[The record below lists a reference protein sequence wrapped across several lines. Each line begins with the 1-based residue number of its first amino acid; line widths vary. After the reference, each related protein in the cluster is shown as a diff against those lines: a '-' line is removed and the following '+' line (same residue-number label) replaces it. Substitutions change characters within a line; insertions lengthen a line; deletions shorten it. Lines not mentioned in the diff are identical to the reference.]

1 MFIDFCILLIGLSL
15 LLYSADKMIES
26 ADAIAKKFNLSPV
39 LIGLTIV
46 AFGTSAPELVIT
58 LFAATKI
65 VPATDAITGNIIG
78 SNIANI
84 LLILGTSAFF
94 FKINLDKLGT
104 KDIIFLLLI
113 SLYFA
118 LLFYVSQTVTLIH
131 TIGYLVLT
139 LFFINFLRNYKSS
152 DQNEEQKIFG
162 RYTYLILLSAF
173 IGIFIGGKIFL
184 DSSLNIF
191 QTLGF
196 NEVLIGIFV
205 LAIGTSLPE
214 LITVIISYLK
224 KKGSIGIGNVIGS
237 NIMNILFVFLPGVI
251 IVQLRGLE
259 YSLKNID
266 VFHIYILILV
276 TLMIALMAILR
287 IQMRKIHS
295 AIFLISYFLYLGY
308 SFIL

>member
-1 MFIDFCILLIGLSL
+1 
-15 LLYSADKMIES
+15 
-26 ADAIAKKFNLSPV
+26 
-39 LIGLTIV
+39 
-46 AFGTSAPELVIT
+46 
-58 LFAATKI
+58 
-65 VPATDAITGNIIG
+65 
-78 SNIANI
+78 
-84 LLILGTSAFF
+84 
-94 FKINLDKLGT
+94 
-104 KDIIFLLLI
+104 
-113 SLYFA
+113 
-118 LLFYVSQTVTLIH
+118 
-131 TIGYLVLT
+131 
-139 LFFINFLRNYKSS
+139 LFFINFLRNYNSS

-191 QTLGF
+191 QTLGV

-295 AIFLISYFLYLGY
+295 AFFLISYFLYLGY

>member
-1 MFIDFCILLIGLSL
+1 MFP
-15 LLYSADKMIES
+15 A
-26 ADAIAKKFNLSPV
+26 
-39 LIGLTIV
+39 TIKQ
-46 AFGTSAPELVIT
+46 LVIT
-58 LFAATKI
+58 SCK
-65 VPATDAITGNIIG
+65 
-78 SNIANI
+78 
-84 LLILGTSAFF
+84 
-94 FKINLDKLGT
+94 KINDLTTQTILSY
-104 KDIIFLLLI
+104 FLVV
-113 SLYFA
+113 SSWNEPREYF
-118 LLFYVSQTVTLIH
+118 H
-131 TIGYLVLT
+131 TFHIVAQK

-191 QTLGF
+191 QTLGV

-295 AIFLISYFLYLGY
+295 AFFLISYFLYLGY

>member
-94 FKINLDKLGT
+94 FKINLDKLCT

-118 LLFYVSQTVTLIH
+118 LLFYISQTVTLIH

-162 RYTYLILLSAF
+162 KYTYLILLSAF
-173 IGIFIGGKIFL
+173 IGIF
-184 DSSLNIF
+184 
-191 QTLGF
+191 
-196 NEVLIGIFV
+196 V
-205 LAIGTSLPE
+205 LAIGTSLPG

-276 TLMIALMAILR
+276 TLMITLMAILR
-287 IQMRKIHS
+287 IQMRKTHS
-295 AIFLISYFLYLGY
+295 AFFLISYVLYLGY